1 MNTNTSST
9 FDILLLIARPAAG
22 KSEII
27 YHLKNTPVAE
37 RRKRFRIDSFVEL
50 DDFPMLWTWF
60 EEDALLEEM
69 GHPRLHSTPDQYFKE
84 KYLWNLLIERLSLEY
99 SKLLR
104 DQPDFHREG
113 TVILEFARGSEHGG
127 YREAF
132 QHLSREIAEKLAILY
147 VDVSWEESLRKN
159 RARYNPERPDSI
171 LEHGLS
177 DEKMETLYRQVD
189 WADLTKGHPTAIP
202 IQGVDVPYTV
212 FENHDD
218 VTSLG
223 GNALSKRL
231 AEDLERLYDEYI
243 AARR

>member
-1 MNTNTSST
+1 MNTNPLPT

-27 YHLKNTPVAE
+27 HHLKNTDRE
-37 RRKRFRIDSFVEL
+37 KRIKRYHIGKFQEL
-50 DDFPMLWTWF
+50 DDFPLLWAWF
-60 EEDALLEEM
+60 EEDAILESM
-69 GHPRLHSTPDQYFKE
+69 GHPRLHTTPDQYFLE
-84 KYLWNLLIERLSLEY
+84 KYFWNVLIRRLSLNY

-104 DQPDFHREG
+104 DQPDFHKKG
-113 TVILEFARGSEHGG
+113 TIIMEFSRGSEHGG

-147 VDVSWEESLRKN
+147 VDVPWEESLRKN
-159 RARYNPERPDSI
+159 QARYNPERPDSI

-177 DEKMETLYRQVD
+177 DDKMETLYRDVD
-189 WADLTKGHPTAIP
+189 WEDLVKGHPTSIP
-202 IQGVDVPYTV
+202 IQGVEVPYTV

-218 VTSLG
+218 VTTQG

>member
-1 MNTNTSST
+1 MTSNALLT

-27 YHLKNTPVAE
+27 HHLKNTPIDDRIE
-37 RRKRFRIDSFVEL
+37 RFQIGSFVEL

-104 DQPDFHREG
+104 DQPEFHREG

-177 DEKMETLYRQVD
+177 DEKMETLYRKID
-189 WADLTKGHPTAIP
+189 WEDLIKDHPAAIP
-202 IQGVDVPYTV
+202 IQGLDVPYTV

-218 VTSLG
+218 VTTLG

-231 AEDLERLYDEYI
+231 EKVLGELYEKYQVGKK
-243 AARR
+243 